1 MKTVK
6 AKASFV
12 HNSPRKLR
20 LVLDAVRGLTPA
32 DAIASL
38 KLLPQRAAEPILDVF
53 QQAVGNAKNNFSL
66 SPADLVVTSAQIL
79 EGPRTAKKADV
90 HAHGARF
97 DRGVRRKRL
106 AHIVIELSEGPAS
119 AKATAGKGEKNGAK
133 S

>member
-1 MKTVK
+1 MKDPRSKIQDSKRVV
-6 AKASFV
+6 ARASFV

-20 LVLDAVRGLTPA
+20 LVLDAVRELKPQEA
-32 DAIASL
+32 MARL
-38 KLLPQRAAEPILDVF
+38 KLLPQRAAKPILAVF
-53 QQAVGNAKNNFSL
+53 QQAVGNAKNNFQM

-97 DRGVRRKRL
+97 DRGIRRKRL
-106 AHIVIELSEGPAS
+106 AHIEIVLKEEAR
-119 AKATAGKGEKNGAK
+119 GAK

>member
-20 LVLDAVRGLTPA
+20 LVLDAVRGLTPT
-32 DAIASL
+32 DAIARL
-38 KLLPQRAAEPILDVF
+38 KLMPQRAAEPILDVV

-66 SPADLVVTSAQIL
+66 SPADLVVASAQIL
-79 EGPRTAKKADV
+79 EGPRIAKKADV

-97 DRGVRRKRL
+97 DRGVRRKKL
-106 AHIVIELSEGPAS
+106 AHIVIELVE
-119 AKATAGKGEKNGAK
+119 KGENRGAK